1 MDNSSM
7 QNIKPKKEINYQFK
21 IMYVIGIVD
30 ILMAHTRATEFLFL
44 NEMIHC
50 ASYMIAIFV
59 FVSGYFYN
67 AKSESNIPAYIS
79 KKFLKLI
86 IPLYLWNL
94 FYALVILV
102 LERFGFS
109 FGGQVTVKRVLLSPM
124 TGAHLMSFNDP
135 AWFIVPLFVTEVYN
149 VCVRKVVSKFSSN
162 KTDLGLLIFHF
173 LVGFAGV
180 AMAEKGLNKGWW
192 LFLTRFMYFIPF
204 FSLGYFYK
212 NYLEKKDTLPSFWY
226 FSIILSVA
234 LMIIL
239 VYGHASAYSI
249 VIMDENFF
257 ENPVLPFVSGILGVA
272 FYLRIARILTPVI
285 GRSKMLNVVADN
297 TFSIMMN
304 HILGIFILKAL
315 FLLACKFLPMLPE
328 FSMELFKNDIA
339 YIYLPRGRGFPLLYV
354 FFGAFIPIVMQKF
367 ILMVKKFF
375 CK

>member
-1 MDNSSM
+1 M

-21 IMYVIGIVD
+21 IMYVIGIVNV
-30 ILMAHTRATEFLFL
+30 LMAHTHANEFLFL
-44 NEMIHC
+44 NEMIHY
-50 ASYMIAIFV
+50 AGYTIAIFV

-109 FGGQVTVKRVLLSPM
+109 FGGHVTVKRVLLSPM
-124 TGAHLMSFNDP
+124 IGAHLMSFNDP

-162 KTDLGLLIFHF
+162 KTDVGLLIFHF

-226 FSIILSVA
+226 FSIILAVA
-234 LMIIL
+234 LIIIL

-285 GRSKMLNVVADN
+285 GKSKMLNVVADN

-354 FFGAFIPIVMQKF
+354 FFGAFIPIVMQKV

>member
-21 IMYVIGIVD
+21 IMYVIGIVNV
-30 ILMAHTRATEFLFL
+30 LMAHTHANEFLFL
-44 NEMIHC
+44 NEMIHY
-50 ASYMIAIFV
+50 AGYTIAIFV

-67 AKSESNIPAYIS
+67 AKSESNIPAYIY

-94 FYALVILV
+94 FYALLILI

-109 FGGQVTVKRVLLSPM
+109 VGGHVTVKRVLLSPM
-124 TGAHLMSFNDP
+124 NDAHLMNFNDP

-149 VCVRKVVSKFSSN
+149 VCVRKVFSKFSSN

-173 LVGFAGV
+173 LIGFAGV

-212 NYLEKKDTLPSFWY
+212 NYLEKKDTLSSFWY
-226 FSIILSVA
+226 FSIILAVA

-257 ENPVLPFVSGILGVA
+257 ENPVLPFISGILGVA

-285 GRSKMLNVVADN
+285 GKSKMLNVVADN
-297 TFSIMMN
+297 TFPIMMN

-315 FLLACKFLPMLPE
+315 FLFACKFMPMLPE
-328 FSMELFKNDIA
+328 FSMELFKNDMA

-354 FFGAFIPIVMQKF
+354 FFGAFVPIMMQKV
-367 ILMVKKFF
+367 ILMAKKIIR
-375 CK
+375 K